1 MLYARSDNDLAN
13 MVGCLVVEL
22 AAVGCNPNTSKLL
35 WSDLY
40 DLWYFSQVTEG
51 RPPGQWRHSTMQL
64 PKKNNSNTSKTKIL
78 TTENLKVPMFL
89 LLVVKRWNCCMEG
102 EKNVGKHPSGDLR
115 KKAIVDMQ
123 HRSQIG
129 YMKFNEHMGTLLN
142 RHLSL
147 RLRLKFLILSSLLQ
161 FWLVFMMCP
170 LTSN

>member
-40 DLWYFSQVTEG
+40 DLYYLFAGDRRATARTMETFSHAAT
-51 RPPGQWRHSTMQL
+51 
-64 PKKNNSNTSKTKIL
+64 KKNNSNTSKTKIWH
-78 TTENLKVPMFL
+78 LKIWKYQCFCY
-89 LLVVKRWNCCMEG
+89 WWW
-102 EKNVGKHPSGDLR
+102 NVGIAAWRAKKCRQTSIWWPSE
-115 KKAIVDMQ
+115 KAIVDMQ

-129 YMKFNEHMGTLLN
+129 YMKFNEHIGTLLN